1 MELLYIVGGLIVL
14 ALLWR
19 GVVWLRDYQ
28 RRIRIRLEP
37 VPPGPEHVD
46 SFPEL
51 GKVRVRPRLAGEEG
65 VDDDEP
71 ALGPVIVVGARD
83 RDDGRT
89 PRVAPV
95 SATALRS
102 REGGPVA
109 VAERHH
115 EGAGASSPVLP
126 EPVPVA
132 PLARPPE
139 APAAIVAEREAA
151 AAPVMLS
158 SAETAAP
165 VPAAASAPASA
176 PVLAPATA
184 APAPAPAAMSAPA
197 ASAPVVAP
205 VQAPAPAALS
215 SEEPPVLVT
224 PVSQPLV
231 EAEQQDMFA
240 DEMIAPP
247 PMPGRART
255 RAQALYET
263 TPIGEVEPVRPVRAL
278 AEERPHVEVQ
288 DVIALHVVA
297 RQRPFNGEDLL
308 RCILG
313 FGLRFGDM
321 SIFHR
326 HERPTGQGKV
336 LFSMAKAVEP
346 GTFDLQAM
354 SGEEIPG
361 VTFFLSLPGVNSIHA
376 YDIMVDT
383 AKRLA
388 IELQGEI
395 LDQQQ
400 QPLTRQLVEHYRE
413 RVQEFERRRLMQ
425 RPTH

>member
-14 ALLWR
+14 AFLWQ
-19 GVVWLRDYQ
+19 GFTWLQDYR

-51 GKVRVRPRLAGEEG
+51 GKVRVRPRFAGEEAS
-65 VDDDEP
+65 DDDEP
-71 ALGPVIVVGARD
+71 SLGPVIVVGTRD
-83 RDDGRT
+83 RDDERA
-89 PRVAPV
+89 PRVTPSAVSPEGRAPAAAAV
-95 SATALRS
+95 
-102 REGGPVA
+102 VA
-109 VAERHH
+109 PRVEPA
-115 EGAGASSPVLP
+115 
-126 EPVPVA
+126 PVPV
-132 PLARPPE
+132 R
-139 APAAIVAEREAA
+139 AA
-151 AAPVMLS
+151 S
-158 SAETAAP
+158 P
-165 VPAAASAPASA
+165 VP
-176 PVLAPATA
+176 PVDEARQPDT
-184 APAPAPAAMSAPA
+184 
-197 ASAPVVAP
+197 APVVAEP
-205 VQAPAPAALS
+205 EATAVSGPAPASDGGDSAAGVDAPLPAAAVAPAAPR
-215 SEEPPVLVT
+215 EEPPVLVT
-224 PVSQPLV
+224 PMVTPLP

-240 DEMIAPP
+240 DQMIAPP
-247 PMPGRART
+247 PMPGRPRN
-255 RAQALYET
+255 RAQALYG
-263 TPIGEVEPVRPVRAL
+263 TPPVEPVRPVRTL
-278 AEERPHVEVQ
+278 PEERPHVEVQ

-297 RQRPFNGEDLL
+297 RQHPFNGEDLL
-308 RCILG
+308 RSILG

-346 GTFDLQAM
+346 GTFDLHAM

-395 LDQQQ
+395 LDEQQ

-425 RPTH
+425 RPAH

>member
-14 ALLWR
+14 ALLWQGLTR
-19 GVVWLRDYQ
+19 LQDYR

-51 GKVRVRPRLAGEEG
+51 GKVRVRPRFAGDEG
-65 VDDDEP
+65 PDDDEP

-83 RDDGRT
+83 RDGEGAARLSASSAEVRT
-89 PRVAPV
+89 PSVSAEVRVPSVEARAPAVAAVVAPRV
-95 SATALRS
+95 EPA
-102 REGGPVA
+102 
-109 VAERHH
+109 
-115 EGAGASSPVLP
+115 
-126 EPVPVA
+126 PVPVRAAAPARPVDEARQPDAAPEVAIPEATPMSGPAPASDATAGVDA
-132 PLARPPE
+132 PLPAATV
-139 APAAIVAEREAA
+139 APAAPR
-151 AAPVMLS
+151 
-158 SAETAAP
+158 
-165 VPAAASAPASA
+165 
-176 PVLAPATA
+176 
-184 APAPAPAAMSAPA
+184 
-197 ASAPVVAP
+197 
-205 VQAPAPAALS
+205 
-215 SEEPPVLVT
+215 EEPPVLLTPVVT
-224 PVSQPLV
+224 PLP

-240 DEMIAPP
+240 DQMIAPP
-247 PMPGRART
+247 PMPGRPRN
-255 RAQALYET
+255 RAQALYGT
-263 TPIGEVEPVRPVRAL
+263 APVEPVRPVRTL
-278 AEERPHVEVQ
+278 PEERPHVEVQ

-308 RCILG
+308 RSILG

-346 GTFDLQAM
+346 GTFDLHAM

-395 LDQQQ
+395 LDEQQ

-425 RPTH
+425 RPAH